1 VDEKRKLFTFKQFLI
16 MIGIFISPFLKGQVT
31 IAYQGFEGNA
41 SDTWG
46 FTPPFQNPNLP
57 QVVVGANNYG
67 AGYAAVGNNSMRIGG
82 GSTTC
87 GNGGS
92 NCLNGV
98 SNGADCGN
106 NKNGLSLQ
114 LQAVDIPCYNNVKVS
129 VAYRTHVLCSGEG
142 QGFDAGE
149 KIFFEVS
156 LNGGAFIAVSTVNG
170 FINCNWNFT
179 STSVLCAGGPGPAV
193 PNPFV
198 YSVPIGTN
206 TIAFRV
212 RINVDR
218 ADEVLYLDD
227 IKLTGEP
234 SGGFSYPPNQLC
246 VSNLNT
252 VLPVLDYNLLS
263 DGTETYSIIPATG
276 LNININ
282 SGFIRPS
289 LSTPG
294 TYQINYVRSNSTC
307 ATTTVTIGGNVTTS
321 PIYHD

>member
-1 VDEKRKLFTFKQFLI
+1 

-46 FTPPFQNPNLP
+46 FTPPVQNPALP
-57 QVVVGANNYG
+57 QVLVGANNYG
-67 AGYAAVGNNSMRIGG
+67 AGYAAQGNNSMRIGG

-98 SNGADCGN
+98 NNGADCGN
-106 NKNGLSLQ
+106 NKNGLSLE
-114 LQAVDIPCYNNVKVS
+114 LQAIDIPCYNNVKVS
-129 VAYRTHVLCSGEG
+129 VAYRTHFLCSGEG
-142 QGFDAGE
+142 QGFDSGDN
-149 KIFFEVS
+149 IYFEVS
-156 LNGGAFIAVSTVNG
+156 LNGGAFVAAATVNG
-170 FINCNWNFT
+170 TANCFWNYTT
-179 STSVLCAGGPGPAV
+179 SSVGCAGPEV

-198 YSVPIGTN
+198 YSVPLGTN

-212 RINVDR
+212 RLRVNR

-234 SGGFSYPPNQLC
+234 SGNFNYPATQLC
-246 VSNLNT
+246 VSNSNF
-252 VLPVLDYNLLS
+252 VLPVLDYNLLT
-263 DGTETYSIIPATG
+263 DGTETFSIIPSTG
-276 LNININ
+276 LNINTF

-294 TYQINYVRSNSTC
+294 TYQIEYVRYNSTC
-307 ATTTVTIGGNVTTS
+307 ATTQVTIGNNATTS

>member
-1 VDEKRKLFTFKQFLI
+1 MCLL
-16 MIGIFISPFLKGQVT
+16 ISPFLKGQVT

-46 FTPPFQNPNLP
+46 FTPPTQNPALP
-57 QVVVGANNYG
+57 QVLVGANNYG

-156 LNGGAFIAVSTVNG
+156 LNGGAFIAASTVNG

-234 SGGFSYPPNQLC
+234 SGNFNYPPTQLC
-246 VSNLNT
+246 VSNTNT

-263 DGTETYSIIPATG
+263 DGTETFSITPATG
-276 LNININ
+276 LNINTN

-294 TYQINYVRSNSTC
+294 TYQIEYVRYNETC
-307 ATTTVTIGGNVTTS
+307 ATTQVTIGGNVITS
-321 PIYHD
+321 PIYHN

>member
-1 VDEKRKLFTFKQFLI
+1 

-46 FTPPFQNPNLP
+46 FTPPTQNPALP
-57 QVVVGANNYG
+57 QVLVGANNYG

-87 GNGGS
+87 GTGAS
-92 NCLNGV
+92 NCLNGD
-98 SNGADCGN
+98 NDGGDCN
-106 NKNGLSLQ
+106 DNKNGSVLQ
-114 LQAVDIPCYNNVKVS
+114 FQPYVISCYYNVKVS

-142 QGFDAGE
+142 QGFDSGD

-156 LNGGAFIAVSTVNG
+156 LNGGAFVAASTVNG
-170 FINCNWNFT
+170 FSNCNWNYS

-198 YSVPIGTN
+198 YSVPLGTN

-212 RINVDR
+212 RLSVNR
-218 ADEVLYLDD
+218 AEEVLYLDD

-246 VSNLNT
+246 VSNSNLVSPILSPNT
-252 VLPVLDYNLLS
+252 ITDA
-263 DGTETYSIIPATG
+263 TEIYSITPATG

-294 TYQINYVRSNSTC
+294 TYLIEYVRSNSTC
-307 ATTTVTIGGNVTTS
+307 ATTTVTIGNIATTS

>member
-1 VDEKRKLFTFKQFLI
+1 

-46 FTPPFQNPNLP
+46 FTPPTQNPALP
-57 QVVVGANNYG
+57 QVLVGANNYG

-87 GNGGS
+87 GTLASPNCINSQSIGG
-92 NCLNGV
+92 NCN
-98 SNGADCGN
+98 D
-106 NKNGLSLQ
+106 NKNGSILQ
-114 LQAVDIPCYNNVKVS
+114 FQAKDISCYKNVKVS
-129 VAYRTHVLCSGEG
+129 VAYRTHIICSGG
-142 QGFDAGE
+142 PGLDSNDQ
-149 KIFFEVS
+149 IFFEVS
-156 LNGGAFIAVSTVNG
+156 ENGGPFFISSTING
-170 FINCNWNFT
+170 FGDCNWNYT

-198 YSVPIGTN
+198 YSAPFGTN

-212 RINVDR
+212 RLNVNR

-227 IKLTGEP
+227 IKLTGEQ
-234 SGGFSYPPNQLC
+234 SGGFSYPPILC
-246 VSNLNT
+246 VSNPNL
-252 VLPVLDYNLLS
+252 VYPSLDLNLLTTIN
-263 DGTETYSIIPATG
+263 GTETFSITPATG
-276 LNININ
+276 LNINTN